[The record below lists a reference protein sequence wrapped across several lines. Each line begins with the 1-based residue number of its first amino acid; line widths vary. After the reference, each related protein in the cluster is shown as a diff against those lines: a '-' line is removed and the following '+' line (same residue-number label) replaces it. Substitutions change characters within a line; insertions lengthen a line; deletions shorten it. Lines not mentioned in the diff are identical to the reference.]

1 MTEEENEPTSMK
13 DVVSVMNDNSDG
25 TNVIKESIQTFSN
38 PDGSEKKGDSLCDD
52 CDSALVVLKELIEK
66 KKDNTKKEKKKAKWD
81 FRTSPHEQFGK
92 TLDDT
97 FISFLLWARTN
108 PDDSDTNDG
117 KRKINVSKAFR
128 RVESYADWMEETKD
142 DLIEP
147 PLTSKSVQPA
157 LDALSMRV
165 SVDNQGR
172 FVWWIDLSVI
182 DVEKIKKEL
191 PPEESLRAFV
201 WFAHYVMY
209 DENAQENGLVFVENL
224 NYMGMIRMMT
234 MIPMKLSTKLD
245 RLTIGVLPVKMN
257 ALYMLETPRWVN
269 MFMRFMGMF
278 MSKKMKERIVS
289 LKEWDK
295 LEETLGKECIPKG
308 FGKLE
313 GSLEV
318 DPVKEKYFM

>member
-1 MTEEENEPTSMK
+1 M
-13 DVVSVMNDNSDG
+13 
-25 TNVIKESIQTFSN
+25 
-38 PDGSEKKGDSLCDD
+38 
-52 CDSALVVLKELIEK
+52 
-66 KKDNTKKEKKKAKWD
+66 
-81 FRTSPHEQFGK
+81 
-92 TLDDT
+92 
-97 FISFLLWARTN
+97 
-108 PDDSDTNDG
+108 
-117 KRKINVSKAFR
+117 SKAFR

-147 PLTSKSVQPA
+147 PLTSKSVQSA

-165 SVDNQGR
+165 SIDNQGR

-295 LEETLGKECIPKG
+295 LEETLGKDCIPKG